1 MRVVITTFVVLF
13 SLIEL
18 SQWMSDFILPMPVF
32 ILAGALLAIASN
44 YGKSPGWSIS
54 LQPRQFSS
62 NQTQSPSVESANPAS
77 NSTVLNPS
85 SSTSLPKPPR
95 SISFTIPRRSS
106 GNG

>member
-1 MRVVITTFVVLF
+1 MRVVITTFVVVF

-62 NQTQSPSVESANPAS
+62 SQTQSTSVESNNPAS

-85 SSTSLPKPPR
+85 SSTSLPQPPR

>member
-18 SQWMSDFILPMPVF
+18 SQWMSDLILPMPVF

-44 YGKSPGWSIS
+44 YGKSPGWSIF
-54 LQPRQFSS
+54 LQSRQFSA
-62 NQTQSPSVESANPAS
+62 NQTQSPAVESGNLAS
-77 NSTVLNPS
+77 NSTVLNSS